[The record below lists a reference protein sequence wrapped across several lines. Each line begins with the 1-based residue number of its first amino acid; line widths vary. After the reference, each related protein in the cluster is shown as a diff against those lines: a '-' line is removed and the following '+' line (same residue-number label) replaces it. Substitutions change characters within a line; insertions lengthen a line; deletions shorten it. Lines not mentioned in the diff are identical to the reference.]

1 MCARKGSIGFIV
13 FCGLLMALCWQ
24 TPARAASVPPAIDDI
39 VGTYSVKD
47 AEVWYDLFVGL
58 PVKTKYTL
66 TWHITKISD
75 SPPRVQVKI
84 PEADWNWTFTATY
97 KNGFLVQ
104 SFGDVPTR
112 PGSMFGTIDLPKTG
126 QTKCYYSTGAEISCA
141 GTGQDGNIQAGVDWP
156 WPRFSV
162 GADCVTDNLTGL
174 MWSKD
179 ANLPGET
186 MNWADALAYVDGRNL
201 CGYTDWRLPNINEIE
216 SLSYAEG
223 DGRVWL
229 ESQGFTNVLR
239 AYADYWSSTTMAS
252 QPDRAWAGDISGN
265 GLPLTLPKE
274 NDLYGL
280 VWPVRGSTAPPAQL
294 WKTGQT
300 ACYDVE
306 GTPVSCSGTGQDGAS
321 QTGAAWPVPRF
332 TNHGDGTATDELTGL
347 MWTTDANAPGPSA
360 CYPGDYKTW
369 ESGFDYVNCLNSR
382 SYLGHNDWRIPN
394 IKELR
399 SLVDYSQA
407 NPVLPSGHPFTNVQ
421 LSTTYYRS
429 STTATYGPSLQDYS
443 WCLNMK
449 NGNVEFGW
457 KGQGFYIWPVR
468 QGLMPA
474 SSYSAALGI
483 AIFSGKPG
491 KLKFKG
497 DFGFGQFGAGFTD
510 EYCKWDPH
518 TGKMISID
526 PGFIPGATLASQ
538 GDEQGVSEPGEEE
551 VPLAAAAPLGIDD
564 LPGTYSCTLS
574 GTLYNPTAGT
584 KEKEKLSEVWTI
596 TRIDGETLNLN
607 SPHGDL
613 RAHYGSGILT
623 VADANNIT
631 LDTDARFAI
640 LLAKGKPG
648 KISLKGKLL
657 QSQGLE
663 TPDDEFE
670 VAKVTCKQS
679 AP

>member
-1 MCARKGSIGFIV
+1 MCARKGSIGFIL
-13 FCGLLMALCWQ
+13 FCGLLMASCWQ
-24 TPARAASVPPAIDDI
+24 TPARAASVPPTIDDI

-47 AEVWYDLFVGL
+47 AEVWYDFYLGL
-58 PVKTKYTL
+58 PVKTKYNL
-66 TWHITKISD
+66 TWHITKISG
-75 SPPRVQVKI
+75 SRVQVRI
-84 PEADWNWTFTATY
+84 PEEGWNWTFTATY
-97 KNGFLVQ
+97 NNGFLIQ

-126 QTKCYYSTGAEISCA
+126 QTKCYDGVGAEISCA
-141 GTGQDGNIQAGVDWP
+141 GTGQDGNIRAGIDWP
-156 WPRFSV
+156 SPRFSV
-162 GADCVTDNLTGL
+162 GTDCVTDNLTGL
-174 MWSKD
+174 MWSRD
-179 ANLPGET
+179 ANLPGKPV
-186 MNWADALAYVDGRNL
+186 NWADALAYVDGLDL

-216 SLSYAEG
+216 SLSYAQG

-229 ESQGFTNVLR
+229 ESKGFTNVLR
-239 AYADYWSSTTMAS
+239 AYPDYWSSTTAAY

-280 VWPVRGSTAPPAQL
+280 VWPVRGSTTLPAKL

-300 ACYDVE
+300 ACCDVE
-306 GTPVSCSGTGQDGAS
+306 GTIIDCADTGQDGES
-321 QTGAAWPVPRF
+321 KTGAAWPVPRF
-332 TNHGDGTATDELTGL
+332 TNHGDGTVTDELTGL
-347 MWTTDANAPGPSA
+347 MWTADAYAPGPGA
-360 CYPGDYKTW
+360 CYPGDYKSW

-407 NPVLPSGHPFTNVQ
+407 NPALPSGHPFTNVQ
-421 LSTTYYRS
+421 QGDNWYRS
-429 STTATYGPSLQDYS
+429 STTATYGPGVMDWS
-443 WCLNMK
+443 WCLNMSD
-449 NGNVEFGW
+449 GNVEFGW
-457 KGQGFYIWPVR
+457 KGAGLYIWPVR

-474 SSYSAALGI
+474 NSYSAALGI
-483 AIFSGKPG
+483 ATFSGSPPG
-491 KLKFKG
+491 VKFKG
-497 DFGFGQFGAGFTD
+497 DFGFGQYGVEFTE

-518 TGKMISID
+518 AGKMISTD
-526 PGFIPGATLASQ
+526 PGYVGTPLASRA
-538 GDEQGVSEPGEEE
+538 DEQGVSAPAEEE
-551 VPLAAAAPLGIDD
+551 VPLAGTPPSFDD
-564 LPGTYSCTLS
+564 LPGTYLCTFS
-574 GTLYNPTAGT
+574 GTLYSPTAGT

-596 TRIDGETLNLN
+596 TRIDDDTLNLN
-607 SPHGDL
+607 SPRGDL
-613 RAHYGSGILT
+613 RAHYGRGILT
-623 VADANNIT
+623 VADADNTT

-670 VAKVTCKQS
+670 VAKVSCKRS
-679 AP
+679 PP